1 MAPRDSPLID
11 IHVSAPAKAV
21 RPSEAELRE
30 AVRVLIAGI
39 GDDPAREGLVDTP
52 DRVLR
57 AYAEWFAGYRIDP
70 ADVLRS
76 GRRRIEGSAELV
88 VLRDV
93 PLASHCDHHIAP
105 ILGTVDLAY
114 SPGAF
119 LADPEDLCRAVDAV
133 AHRLQSQE
141 TMTVQIAR
149 AVEQAVEARGVAVIV
164 AAQHLCMTTRGVR
177 QTGAVTITTQLL
189 GAFRDDAMARQ
200 EVLALLRRR

>member
-1 MAPRDSPLID
+1 MAPRDNPHGDPS
-11 IHVSAPAKAV
+11 SATPAVRA
-21 RPSEAELRE
+21 RPSEAELRD
-30 AVRVLIAGI
+30 AVRTLIAGI

-52 DRVLR
+52 DRVVR
-57 AYAEWFAGYRIDP
+57 AYAEWFVGYRIDP
-70 ADVLRS
+70 ADVLRA

-93 PLASHCDHHIAP
+93 PLTSHCDHHIAP

-114 SPGAF
+114 APGAF
-119 LADPEDLCRAVDAV
+119 LADPEDLCRAIDAV

-149 AVEQAVEARGVAVIV
+149 AVEQAIEARGVAVIV

-177 QTGAVTITTQLL
+177 QTGAVTVTGQLL
-189 GAFRDDAMARQ
+189 GEFRGDTMARQ